1 MTGTVKWF
9 DAKKG
14 FGFIVPDD
22 GSPDIFVHHSA
33 IHAEGF
39 RSLGDG
45 ESVEFEVAQEPDG
58 KIRAMSVT
66 GPEGSYVQGAP
77 KRFNDGGFGGGYN
90 RGGYDGGY

>member
-39 RSLGDG
+39 RSLGV
-45 ESVEFEVAQEPDG
+45 SPSRCTFLLP
-58 KIRAMSVT
+58 RF
-66 GPEGSYVQGAP
+66 GAVI
-77 KRFNDGGFGGGYN
+77 FSAGFFLAFILTLIFPHPNVKYK
-90 RGGYDGGY
+90 